1 MLILGR
7 ADLEAVLEPREL
19 IDALSQ
25 AFIDHAAGR
34 SLVPPRAT
42 VPVTDDGV
50 LMLMPAAAPADEG

>member
-34 SLVPPRAT
+34 SLVPPRTART
-42 VPVTDDGV
+42 
-50 LMLMPAAAPADEG
+50 ACRAE